1 VAGRMPLRQP
11 PPKRDSDGGD
21 SRLGAPGIKR
31 PEHAGGNM
39 ADLHALVGT
48 DGSEPSLQ
56 AVEWAA
62 MKAAARGWRLRIA
75 CAPELLPRMT
85 GHQYPRAAL
94 PAVADRIRAAAEQAL
109 ATAAKRAAEIEPG
122 VPVTTQL
129 LSGAPAP
136 ALCEAAAGAA
146 MLVVG
151 SRGGGGFA
159 ALVLGS
165 VSRYAAFA
173 APCPVVVARQETMA
187 VHRQVVVGV
196 RDLDQPVALEFAIQA
211 ARLRGA
217 RLHVVHAWPLFLP
230 AMRLTGTERPGA
242 DASEVTAEAAGWLAE
257 LMRPWRKIHP
267 DLEIIEDVAHGG
279 PSRLLTGA
287 SARAD
292 LLVLGR
298 NRDAAASVPPAGTV
312 THAVLAHAHCPVAVV
327 PE

>member
-1 VAGRMPLRQP
+1 MAGV
-11 PPKRDSDGGD
+11 
-21 SRLGAPGIKR
+21 
-31 PEHAGGNM
+31 
-39 ADLHALVGT
+39 HALVGT
-48 DGSEPSLQ
+48 DGSHASLQ

-62 MKAAARGWRLRIA
+62 IEAAARGWQLRIA
-75 CAPELLPRMT
+75 CAPELLPRMA
-85 GHQYPRAAL
+85 GHRHPRTAL
-94 PAVADRIRAAAEQAL
+94 PAVADHIVAAAEQAL
-109 ATAAKRAAEIEPG
+109 AMAAKRAAEVEPG
-122 VPVTTQL
+122 VRVTTEL

-136 ALCEAAAGAA
+136 ALCEAAGGAA
-146 MLVVG
+146 MLIVG
-151 SRGGGGFA
+151 SRGGGGVA

-173 APCPVVVARQETMA
+173 AQCPVVVARQETMA

-196 RDLDQPVALEFAIQA
+196 RDLDQPATLEFAIEE

-217 RLHVVHAWPLFLP
+217 RLHVVHAWPLFLS
-230 AMRLTGTERPGA
+230 ALRLTGTERPDA
-242 DASEVTAEAAGWLAE
+242 DAREVTAETAAWLAE
-257 LMRPWRKIHP
+257 LMMPWRAVHP
-267 DLEIIEDVAHGG
+267 DLEIIEDAAHGG

-298 NRDAAASVPPAGTV
+298 NRDAGASVPPAGTV